1 MLMSISSHWALICLS
16 MLIGLKNSEPLLTL
30 LCQAPRPPGVRG
42 NIPHKPGWLM
52 MQWGMMKEFTR
63 MCVYVYVSGAWAFS
77 QAISIKLSKS
87 KIHSCFR
94 HLAENE
100 LMSYRAVLF
109 ACSSLSL
116 SSVRAR
122 PQVQQLGKCKEENN
136 RKMDREYERFL
147 ILSCC
152 FEVCPFEK
160 SEWTAHADWCKNLA
174 MSLAFQIALLSKYD
188 ERSVTKAVYI

>member
-1 MLMSISSHWALICLS
+1 MTDDAVRHDERVHTHVCIC
-16 MLIGLKNSEPLLTL
+16 MREW
-30 LCQAPRPPGVRG
+30 R
-42 NIPHKPGWLM
+42 
-52 MQWGMMKEFTR
+52 
-63 MCVYVYVSGAWAFS
+63 VSFQSGYF
-77 QAISIKLSKS
+77 KLSKS

-160 SEWTAHADWCKNLA
+160 SEWTAHAD
-174 MSLAFQIALLSKYD
+174 
-188 ERSVTKAVYI
+188 